1 MQVIVF
7 GGSYGGNMAIWIREK
22 YPELVYAAVSSSA
35 PVLAQVDFKGKLNS
49 GAKVKYYFNFT
60 YWAIIPEFYES
71 VHTNLGTECS
81 SAISKGIQDILK
93 YLRTPSGVWKVQRD
107 FK

>member
-35 PVLAQVDFKGKLNS
+35 PVLAQVDFKGKL
-49 GAKVKYYFNFT
+49 K
-60 YWAIIPEFYES
+60 
-71 VHTNLGTECS
+71 
-81 SAISKGIQDILK
+81 SKKL
-93 YLRTPSGVWKVQRD
+93 
-107 FK
+107 F